1 MLEDILKS
9 VNKAEAEA
17 DEILKTAEVQ
27 VVSILEEA
35 KSRAKDM
42 KVDTYQKIKLMNQEI
57 TGTMQSE
64 GQSQL
69 AAAAAEA
76 GKETEALRELIAPK
90 RAEAVEAVISSLV

>member
-35 KSRAKDM
+35 KARAKDM
-42 KVDTYQKIKLMNQEI
+42 KVDTSQKIKLMNQEI
-57 TGTMQSE
+57 TGKMQSE

>member
-27 VVSILEEA
+27 AVSILEEA
-35 KSRAKDM
+35 KARAKDM
-42 KVDTYQKIKLMNQEI
+42 KVDTSQKIKLMNQEI
-57 TGTMQSE
+57 TGKMQSE